1 MGFLNKKPN
10 TGKVYSL
17 GKALEIINKYPDYIP
32 YETKGGYKLVP
43 EKKDR
48 EEVESFKE
56 RRKNFMVQISE
67 KNDNDTNYY
76 STNSSRTM
84 ITNDWMR

>member
-48 EEVESFKE
+48 EEVESFKA
-56 RRKNFMVQISE
+56 RRRNFIAQFE
-67 KNDNDTNYY
+67 NNNANNDNYC
-76 STNSSRTM
+76 STNSSRKI

>member
-17 GKALEIINKYPDYIP
+17 GKALEIINKYPGYIP

-43 EKKDR
+43 AKEDR
-48 EEVESFKE
+48 KEVESFKA
-56 RRKNFMVQISE
+56 RRRNFMVQISE
-67 KNDNDTNYY
+67 KTNNDTNYY
-76 STNSSRTM
+76 PTNSSRTM
-84 ITNDWMR
+84 ITNDLVR